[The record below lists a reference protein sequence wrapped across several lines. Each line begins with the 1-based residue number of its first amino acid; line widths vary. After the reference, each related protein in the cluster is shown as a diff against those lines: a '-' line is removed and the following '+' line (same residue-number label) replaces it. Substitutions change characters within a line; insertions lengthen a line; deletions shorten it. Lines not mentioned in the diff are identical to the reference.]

1 MNKPVKAILLGL
13 FTGTLGILASLV
25 PFVLDLEEKAG
36 LDWLFTLR
44 GPRTPP
50 SDVVVVAIDKPSADT
65 LGLPVEP
72 DKWPRRQHAH
82 LIDRLIEA
90 GASVIV
96 LDIFFAEARNA
107 GDDAALASAIGKA
120 GNVVL
125 FAYTKKEFSTPA
137 GNSAGELIVQ
147 RLIIPVSPIARSAL
161 ALAPFPLPVFPVKV
175 SQFWTF
181 TPSTGDLPT
190 LPVVALQLHAA
201 TAYPELLE
209 LVNRHKRSDEPPP
222 AGTMHD
228 LFAGHGP
235 VASMQA
241 LRSVFL
247 KEPMLGQRM
256 TTALSDE
263 SQHHVS
269 ARHQRLLRALI
280 GMYDDGDSRYLNF
293 YGPPRSITTL
303 SYVRVLQPDGESAL
317 PRMPVDLH
325 GKAVFVGY
333 SERLQPERLDEF
345 YTAFSQKNGVHL
357 SGVEIAATAFANLL
371 ENLPVTPL
379 PRPAGFLLLLAW
391 GLLIGAVA
399 RLLPVVPAI
408 AATAALAALYLGAA
422 HVTFSH
428 SAVWPPLL
436 VPLFLQA
443 PFALFS
449 ATLWHYLEV
458 RRERE
463 HIRTAFGYYLPSPV
477 VDRLASEMAGGRA
490 EGQLMYGICLY
501 SDAEHYTSLSEGLE
515 PEALAELMNRY
526 YESLFTPVRQ
536 QQGIISDI
544 VGDAMLALW
553 ASRTP
558 EHAMRRNALEAAR
571 RIDETLN
578 RPNQEESPRILATRL
593 GLHSGEIMLGS
604 IGAVDHYEYRAVGDI
619 VNSASRIQE
628 LNKALGT
635 RVLLSAQVLDGID
648 GFLTREVGTFL
659 LRGKTRPLVIHELIG
674 ARDVDDLAA
683 INPWRD
689 LFTEALLAFRQA
701 NWKTAIMLFTQLVE
715 SRNDD
720 GVSHFYLDLSRRYR
734 QTPPAGDW
742 DGVIRLDRTD

>member
-13 FTGTLGILASLV
+13 FTGILGILASLV

-44 GPRTPP
+44 GPRMPP
-50 SDVVVVAIDKPSADT
+50 SDVVVVAVDKASADL

-72 DKWPRRQHAH
+72 DKWPRLDHAH
-82 LIDRLIEA
+82 LIDRLVEA

-96 LDIFFAEARNA
+96 LDIFFAEARDA

-125 FAYTKKEFSTPA
+125 FAYTKKELSSPA

-147 RLIIPVSPIARSAL
+147 RLIPPVSPIAQSAM

-181 TPSTGDLPT
+181 TPATGDLPT
-190 LPVVALQLHAA
+190 LPLVALQLHAA
-201 TAYPELLE
+201 AAYPELLN
-209 LVNRHKRSDEPPP
+209 LINRSKRPGEQPL
-222 AGTMHD
+222 AGAARD
-228 LFAGHGP
+228 LFPGHGP
-235 VASMQA
+235 VDSMRA
-241 LRSVFL
+241 LRSIFRN
-247 KEPMLGQRM
+247 EPLLARRLIENL
-256 TTALSDE
+256 ADE
-263 SQHHVS
+263 SQQHLS
-269 ARHQRLLRALI
+269 PRKQRLLRALI

-293 YGPPRSITTL
+293 YGPPQSITTL
-303 SYVRVLQPDGESAL
+303 SYVRVLQPDGGL
-317 PRMPVDLH
+317 MKPQMPVDLH

-345 YTAFSQKNGVHL
+345 YTVFSQKNGVHL

-379 PRPAGFLLLLAW
+379 PRPAGFLLLAAW

-399 RLLPVVPAI
+399 RLLPVLPAV
-408 AATAALAALYLGAA
+408 AAMTALSALYLGAA
-422 HVTFSH
+422 EVTFSH
-428 SAVWPPLL
+428 FALWPPLL

-477 VDRLASEMAGGRA
+477 VDRLANEMAGGRA
-490 EGQLMYGICLY
+490 EGQLMYGTCLY
-501 SDAEHYTSLSEGLE
+501 SDAEHYTSLSEGLA
-515 PEALAELMNRY
+515 PDALAELMNRY

-553 ASRTP
+553 TSHTP
-558 EHAMRRNALEAAR
+558 EQAMRCNALEAAR
-571 RIDETLN
+571 QIDESLN
-578 RPNQEESPRILATRL
+578 RSKDDSPRIPATRL

-604 IGAVDHYEYRAVGDI
+604 IGAIDHYEYRAVGDI

-628 LNKALGT
+628 LNKMLGT

-648 GFLTREVGTFL
+648 GFTTREVGTFL

-674 ARDVDDLAA
+674 RRVTGAA
-683 INPWRD
+683 EDITQWFG
-689 LFTEALLAFRQA
+689 LFDEALMAFRQA
-701 NWKTAIMLFTQLVE
+701 DWKSSIDLFMQLVE
-715 SRNDD
+715 TRAEDRVSR
-720 GVSHFYLDLSRRYR
+720 FYLDLARRYQQR
-734 QTPPAGDW
+734 PPGDDW
-742 DGVIRLDRTD
+742 HGVVQLDRTD

>member
-13 FTGTLGILASLV
+13 FTGILGILASLV
-25 PFVLDLEEKAG
+25 PFVLDLEERAG

-50 SDVVVVAIDKPSADT
+50 SDVVVVAVDKPSADS
-65 LGLPVEP
+65 LGLSVEP
-72 DKWPRRQHAH
+72 DKWPRREHAH
-82 LIDRLIEA
+82 LIDRLVQA
-90 GASVIV
+90 GASVIA
-96 LDIFFAEARNA
+96 LDIFFAEPRDA
-107 GDDAALASAIGKA
+107 GEDAALAAAIRKA

-125 FAYTKKEFSTPA
+125 FAYTKKEMSSPA

-147 RLIIPVSPIARSAL
+147 RLITPVAPIARSAL

-181 TPSTGDLPT
+181 TPATGDLPT

-201 TAYPELLE
+201 TTYPDLLA
-209 LVNRHKRSDEPPP
+209 LVSRNRHSGEAPPS
-222 AGTMHD
+222 GTPQD
-228 LFAGHGP
+228 LFAGRGP
-235 VASMQA
+235 VVAMQT

-247 KEPMLGQRM
+247 NEPLLARRL
-256 TTALSDE
+256 TEALADE
-263 SQHHVS
+263 SQQRIN
-269 ARHQRLLRALI
+269 ARQRRLLRALT
-280 GMYDDGDSRYLNF
+280 GMYSGADSRYLNF
-293 YGPPRSITTL
+293 YGPAQSITTL
-303 SYVRVLQPDGESAL
+303 SYARVLQPDAGSVNPQIA
-317 PRMPVDLH
+317 VDLH

-345 YTAFSQKNGVHL
+345 YTVFSQKNGVHL

-379 PRPAGFLLLLAW
+379 SRPTGFFLIFAW
-391 GLLIGAVA
+391 GMLIGVA
-399 RLLPVVPAI
+399 TRLLPALPAV
-408 AATAALAALYLGAA
+408 AATAGLAGLYLAAA

-428 SAVWPPLL
+428 FALWPPLL

-449 ATLWHYLEV
+449 ATLWHYFEV

-501 SDAEHYTSLSEGLE
+501 SDAEHYTSLSESLA

-544 VGDAMLALW
+544 VGDAMLAIW
-553 ASRTP
+553 ASHTP
-558 EHAMRRNALEAAR
+558 EPAMRRNALEAAR
-571 RIDETLN
+571 RIDATLN
-578 RPNQEESPRILATRL
+578 RMSQDDSPRIPATRL

-628 LNKALGT
+628 LNKTLGT
-635 RVLLSAQVLDGID
+635 RVLLSAQVLDGIE
-648 GFLTREVGTFL
+648 GYLTREVGTFL

-674 ARDVDDLAA
+674 ARDVDDRATFM
-683 INPWRD
+683 PWHD
-689 LFTEALLAFRQA
+689 LFAEALLAFRQPD
-701 NWKTAIMLFTQLVE
+701 WKSAIMLFTQLVE

-720 GVSHFYLDLSRRYR
+720 GVSRFYLDLSRRYR
-734 QTPPAGDW
+734 ATPPAGDW
-742 DGVIRLDRTD
+742 DGVIRLERTD

>member
-13 FTGTLGILASLV
+13 LTGILGILASLV
-25 PFVLDLEEKAG
+25 PFVLDLEQRAG

-50 SDVVVVAIDKPSADT
+50 SDVVVVAVDKPSADS
-65 LGLPVEP
+65 LGLSVEP
-72 DKWPRRQHAH
+72 DKWPRRLHAQ
-82 LIDRLIEA
+82 LIDRLVEA
-90 GASVIV
+90 GASVIA
-96 LDIFFAEARNA
+96 LDIFFEHARDDA
-107 GDDAALASAIGKA
+107 GDAALAMAIRKA
-120 GNVVL
+120 GNVIL
-125 FAYTKKEFSTPA
+125 FAYTRKELSTPA

-147 RLIIPVSPIARSAL
+147 RLITPVASIARSAL

-181 TPSTGDLPT
+181 TPATGDLPT

-201 TAYPELLE
+201 TAYPDLLE
-209 LVNRHKRSDEPPP
+209 LVNRNRHSGEPPLS
-222 AGTMHD
+222 GTAQG

-241 LRSVFL
+241 LRSDFL
-247 KEPMLGQRM
+247 KQPLLSRRLTEFLAEEPR
-256 TTALSDE
+256 
-263 SQHHVS
+263 QHIG
-269 ARHQRLLRALI
+269 ARRQQLLRALT
-280 GMYDDGDSRYLNF
+280 GMYSGVDSRYLNF
-293 YGPPRSITTL
+293 YGPAQSITTL
-303 SYVRVLQPDGESAL
+303 SYVRVLRPDDGSVNTQI
-317 PRMPVDLH
+317 PVDLH

-345 YTAFSQKNGVHL
+345 YTVFSQKNGVHL

-379 PRPAGFLLLLAW
+379 SRPTGFFLIFAW
-391 GLLIGAVA
+391 GLLIGIVA
-399 RLLPVVPAI
+399 RRLPAI
-408 AATAALAALYLGAA
+408 PALAATTGLAGLYLGTA

-428 SAVWPPLL
+428 FAIWPPLL

-501 SDAEHYTSLSEGLE
+501 SDAEHYTSLSEGMA

-544 VGDAMLALW
+544 VGDAMLAIW
-553 ASRTP
+553 AARTP
-558 EHAMRRNALEAAR
+558 EQAMRRNALEAAWQ
-571 RIDETLN
+571 INTYLN
-578 RPNQEESPRILATRL
+578 RRNPEESTQFPATRL

-628 LNKALGT
+628 LNKTLGT
-635 RVLLSAQVLDGID
+635 RVLLSAQVLDGIE
-648 GFLTREVGTFL
+648 GYLTREAGTFL

-674 ARDVDDLAA
+674 RRDVDDLESVTQGH
-683 INPWRD
+683 D
-689 LFTEALLAFRQA
+689 LFAEALLAFRQA
-701 NWKTAIMLFTQLVE
+701 NWKTAVMLFTRLVE
-715 SRNDD
+715 SSDED
-720 GVSHFYLDLSRRYR
+720 GVSRFYLDLARRYLA
-734 QTPPAGDW
+734 TPPGGDW
-742 DGVIRLDRTD
+742 HGVIRLDRTD

>member
-13 FTGTLGILASLV
+13 FTGILGILASLV
-25 PFVLDLEEKAG
+25 PFVLDLEERAG

-50 SDVVVVAIDKPSADT
+50 SDVVVVAVDKPSADT
-65 LGLPVEP
+65 LGLSVEP
-72 DKWPRRQHAH
+72 DKWPRRLHAQ
-82 LIDRLIEA
+82 LIDRLVEA

-96 LDIFFAEARNA
+96 LDIFFAEARDA
-107 GDDAALASAIGKA
+107 GDDAALATAIRKA

-125 FAYTKKEFSTPA
+125 FAYTKKEMSTPA

-147 RLIIPVSPIARSAL
+147 RLIAPVSPIARSAL

-181 TPSTGDLPT
+181 TPATGDLPT
-190 LPVVALQLHAA
+190 LPVVALQRHAA
-201 TAYPELLE
+201 SAYPDLLQ
-209 LVNRHKRSDEPPP
+209 LINRSDRSVGLSP
-222 AGTMHD
+222 AATTHD

-247 KEPMLGQRM
+247 KDPLLAQRL
-256 TTALSDE
+256 TETLADE
-263 SQHHVS
+263 SQQHVS
-269 ARHQRLLRALI
+269 ARQRRLLRALT
-280 GMYDDGDSRYLNF
+280 GMYSGADSRYLNF
-293 YGPPRSITTL
+293 YGPAQSITTL
-303 SYVRVLQPDGESAL
+303 SYVRVLQPDAGSVN
-317 PRMPVDLH
+317 PQIPVDLH

-345 YTAFSQKNGVHL
+345 YTVFSQKNGVHL

-379 PRPAGFLLLLAW
+379 PRPAGFLLIFAW
-391 GLLIGAVA
+391 GLLIGVVA
-399 RLLPVVPAI
+399 RLLPALPAV
-408 AATAALAALYLGAA
+408 AATTALAGLYLGAA

-428 SAVWPPLL
+428 FALWPPLL

-449 ATLWHYLEV
+449 ATLLHYLEV

-501 SDAEHYTSLSEGLE
+501 SDAEHYTSLSEGLA

-544 VGDAMLALW
+544 VGDAMLAIW

-558 EHAMRRNALEAAR
+558 EHALRRNALEAAR

-578 RPNQEESPRILATRL
+578 RPNQEASPRILATRL

-628 LNKALGT
+628 LNKTLGT
-635 RVLLSAQVLDGID
+635 RVLLSAQVLDGIE
-648 GFLTREVGTFL
+648 GYLTREVGTFL

-674 ARDVDDLAA
+674 ARDVDDLASVTQGH
-683 INPWRD
+683 D
-689 LFTEALLAFRQA
+689 LFAEALLAFRQA
-701 NWKTAIMLFTQLVE
+701 DWKTAIMLFTQLVE
-715 SRNDD
+715 SRDDD
-720 GVSHFYLDLSRRYR
+720 GVSRFYLDLSRRYR
-734 QTPPAGDW
+734 PTPPAGDW

>member
-1 MNKPVKAILLGL
+1 MNKPAKAILLGL
-13 FTGTLGILASLV
+13 VTGILGILASLF

-36 LDWLFTLR
+36 LDWLFILR

-50 SDVVVVAIDKPSADT
+50 SDVVVVAVDKPSADT
-65 LGLPVEP
+65 LGLPGEP
-72 DKWPRRQHAH
+72 DKWPRLLHAH
-82 LIDRLIEA
+82 LIDRLVEA

-96 LDIFFAEARNA
+96 LDIFFAEARDDGN
-107 GDDAALASAIGKA
+107 DAALASAIGRA

-125 FAYTKKEFSTPA
+125 FAYTKKEMSTPA
-137 GNSAGELIVQ
+137 GKPAGELIVQ
-147 RLIIPVSPIARSAL
+147 RLIDPALPIAQAAL

-181 TPSTGDLPT
+181 TPATGDLPT
-190 LPVVALQLHAA
+190 LPVVALQLHTA
-201 TAYPELLE
+201 TAYPDLLE
-209 LVNRHKRSDEPPP
+209 LINRSQR
-222 AGTMHD
+222 AGERPQDGIARD
-228 LFAGHGP
+228 LFSGHGP

-241 LRSVFL
+241 LRRTFVEDPPLARRLTETLADDS
-247 KEPMLGQRM
+247 QQH
-256 TTALSDE
+256 LSP
-263 SQHHVS
+263 
-269 ARHQRLLRALI
+269 RKRRLLRTLI

-293 YGPPRSITTL
+293 YGPAQSITTL
-303 SYVRVLQPDGESAL
+303 SYVRVLQPDRDSARA
-317 PRMPVDLH
+317 RMPVDLQ

-345 YTAFSQKNGVHL
+345 YTVFSQKNGVHL

-379 PRPAGFLLLLAW
+379 PRWAGFLLLLAW
-391 GLLIGAVA
+391 GLIIGAVA
-399 RLLPVVPAI
+399 RLLPVFPAV
-408 AATAALAALYLGAA
+408 AATAAIAALYLGAA

-428 SAVWPPLL
+428 FALWPPLL

-490 EGQLMYGICLY
+490 EGQLMYGACLY
-501 SDAEHYTSLSEGLE
+501 SDAEHYTSLSEGLA

-536 QQGIISDI
+536 QEGIISDI

-558 EHAMRRNALEAAR
+558 KLAMRRNALEAAR
-571 RIDETLN
+571 QIDTTLN
-578 RPNQEESPRILATRL
+578 RLIQDESPRVRTTRL
-593 GLHSGEIMLGS
+593 GLHSGEILLGS
-604 IGAVDHYEYRAVGDI
+604 IGAIDHYEYRAVGDI

-648 GFLTREVGTFL
+648 GYLTREVGTFL
-659 LRGKTRPLVIHELIG
+659 LRGKNRPLVIHELIG

-683 INPWRD
+683 INPRRD
-689 LFTEALLAFRQA
+689 LFAEALTAFRQA
-701 NWKTAIMLFTQLVE
+701 DWKTAIKLFTQLVE
-715 SRNDD
+715 SRDDD
-720 GVSHFYLDLSRRYR
+720 GVSRFYLDLSRRYR
-734 QTPPAGDW
+734 QTPPGGEW
-742 DGVIRLDRTD
+742 NGTIRLDRTD

>member
-13 FTGTLGILASLV
+13 FTGILGILASLV

-50 SDVVVVAIDKPSADT
+50 SDVVVVAVDKPSADT

-72 DKWPRRQHAH
+72 DKWPRLLHAQ
-82 LIDRLIEA
+82 LIDRLVEA

-107 GDDAALASAIGKA
+107 GDDAALAAAIGKA

-125 FAYTKKEFSTPA
+125 FAYTKKELSTPA

-147 RLIIPVSPIARSAL
+147 RLITPVSPIAQSAL

-190 LPVVALQLHAA
+190 LPLVALQLHAA
-201 TAYPELLE
+201 TAYPDLLE
-209 LVNRHKRSDEPPP
+209 LINRSERSDERPL
-222 AGTMHD
+222 AGTARD
-228 LFAGHGP
+228 LFSGHGA
-235 VASMQA
+235 VAAMQA
-241 LRSVFL
+241 LRSVFVE
-247 KEPMLGQRM
+247 EPLLGQRL

-269 ARHQRLLRALI
+269 ARKQRLLRALI

-293 YGPPRSITTL
+293 YGPAQSITTL
-303 SYVRVLQPDGESAL
+303 SYVRVLQPDIVSVQ
-317 PRMPVDLH
+317 PQMPVDLH

-345 YTAFSQKNGVHL
+345 YTAFSQNNGVHL

-399 RLLPVVPAI
+399 RLLPALPAV
-408 AATAALAALYLGAA
+408 AATAALAGLYLGAA

-428 SAVWPPLL
+428 FAVWPPLL

-477 VDRLASEMAGGRA
+477 VDRLASEMAGGRDGGTA
-490 EGQLMYGICLY
+490 DVRHLPVFGCRTLHPPLGRPGAGSAGRTDEPLLRVAVHAGPAAGGHHLGYRRRRHAGPVGIPHTKACHAPQRPGGRPADQRDPQ
-501 SDAEHYTSLSEGLE
+501 SPEPGSVATDAC
-515 PEALAELMNRY
+515 
-526 YESLFTPVRQ
+526 
-536 QQGIISDI
+536 
-544 VGDAMLALW
+544 
-553 ASRTP
+553 
-558 EHAMRRNALEAAR
+558 HAARSAQRRNNAGQHR
-571 RIDETLN
+571 RYRSLRI
-578 RPNQEESPRILATRL
+578 PR
-593 GLHSGEIMLGS
+593 
-604 IGAVDHYEYRAVGDI
+604 
-619 VNSASRIQE
+619 
-628 LNKALGT
+628 
-635 RVLLSAQVLDGID
+635 
-648 GFLTREVGTFL
+648 
-659 LRGKTRPLVIHELIG
+659 
-674 ARDVDDLAA
+674 
-683 INPWRD
+683 
-689 LFTEALLAFRQA
+689 
-701 NWKTAIMLFTQLVE
+701 
-715 SRNDD
+715 
-720 GVSHFYLDLSRRYR
+720 SRRYR
-734 QTPPAGDW
+734 EFRQPDTGTEQGAWNPGAAVSAGPGRYRWLSD
-742 DGVIRLDRTD
+742 T

>member
-13 FTGTLGILASLV
+13 FTGILGILASLA

-50 SDVVVVAIDKPSADT
+50 SDVVVVAVDKASADA

-72 DKWPRRQHAH
+72 DKWPRLDHAH
-82 LIDRLIEA
+82 LIDRLVEA

-96 LDIFFAEARNA
+96 LDIFFAEARAA
-107 GDDAALASAIGKA
+107 GDDAVLASAIGKA

-125 FAYTKKEFSTPA
+125 FAYTKKELSSPT

-147 RLIIPVSPIARSAL
+147 RLIPPISPIAQSAL

-181 TPSTGDLPT
+181 TPGTGDLPT
-190 LPVVALQLHAA
+190 LPLVALQLHAA
-201 TAYPELLE
+201 SAYPELLH
-209 LVNRHKRSDEPPP
+209 LINRSERSDERPLTG
-222 AGTMHD
+222 AARD
-228 LFAGHGP
+228 LFTGHDP
-235 VASMQA
+235 VTSMQA
-241 LRSVFL
+241 LRNIFRN
-247 KEPMLGQRM
+247 EPLLAQRL
-256 TTALSDE
+256 TENLEDE
-263 SQHHVS
+263 SQQHLS
-269 ARHQRLLRALI
+269 PRMRQLLRALI
-280 GMYDDGDSRYLNF
+280 SMYDDGDSRYLNF
-293 YGPPRSITTL
+293 YGPPQSITTL
-303 SYVRVLQPDGESAL
+303 SYVRVLQPDGGSSQ
-317 PRMPVDLH
+317 PQKPVDLH

-345 YTAFSQKNGVHL
+345 YTVFSQKNGVHL

-379 PRPAGFLLLLAW
+379 SRASGFFLIFAW
-391 GLLIGAVA
+391 GLLIGVVA
-399 RLLPVVPAI
+399 RLLPALPAV
-408 AATAALAALYLGAA
+408 ATTAGLAGLYLGAA

-428 SAVWPPLL
+428 FAIWPPLL

-477 VDRLASEMAGGRA
+477 VDRLANEMAGGRA
-490 EGQLMYGICLY
+490 EGQLMYGACLY
-501 SDAEHYTSLSEGLE
+501 SDAEHYTSLSEGLA

-526 YESLFTPVRQ
+526 YESLFKPVRQ

-553 ASRTP
+553 TSRTP
-558 EHAMRRNALEAAR
+558 EQAIRRNALEAAR
-571 RIDETLN
+571 RIDESLN
-578 RPNQEESPRILATRL
+578 HTGQDDSPRILTTRL
-593 GLHSGEIMLGS
+593 GLHSGEILLGS
-604 IGAVDHYEYRAVGDI
+604 IGAIDHYEYRAVGDI

-628 LNKALGT
+628 LNKVLGT
-635 RVLLSAQVLDGID
+635 RVLLSAQVLDSID
-648 GFLTREVGTFL
+648 GFMTREVGTFL

-674 ARDVDDLAA
+674 RRDVDDPASLTQGHALFAEALMAFRRADWKAA
-683 INPWRD
+683 I
-689 LFTEALLAFRQA
+689 EG
-701 NWKTAIMLFTQLVE
+701 FTQLVE
-715 SRNDD
+715 SRDDD
-720 GVSHFYLDLSRRYR
+720 GVSRFYLDLTRRY
-734 QTPPAGDW
+734 QQIPPAGDW
-742 DGVIRLDRTD
+742 HGVIRLDRTD